1 MRTLEI
7 RRHSHRNVPQP
18 HLSQLGVK
26 LARRAGEGLG
36 HFDRVVT
43 STAPRTFETA
53 LAMGYAVD
61 EQIEQL
67 ALMSDEVTAVIS
79 WNAGFTAWL
88 NAAQQSQV
96 VKQYSRTMAEV
107 LRSIVRALPDDGRAL
122 MISHGGIVEAC
133 AVSCLPAD
141 THFTDDAPCGYCEGV
156 RLTFEGE
163 AVVNLEMLRVEQP
176 RV

>member
-1 MRTLEI
+1 M
-7 RRHSHRNVPQP
+7 
-18 HLSQLGVK
+18 
-26 LARRAGEGLG
+26 
-36 HFDRVVT
+36 
-43 STAPRTFETA
+43 
-53 LAMGYAVD
+53 
-61 EQIEQL
+61 
-67 ALMSDEVTAVIS
+67 IS

-88 NAAQQSQV
+88 NAAQQSQI
-96 VKQYSRTMAEV
+96 VKQYTQTMAEV

-133 AVSCLPAD
+133 AVSCLPTD
-141 THFTDDAPCGYCEGV
+141 TRFTDDAPCGYCEGV